1 MEEKLFQYRIA
12 SVIPISK
19 DKPHPHF
26 LYKYEDVIIYERGDA
41 WKSWSEKGSDYSYLL
56 LRMKSVER
64 AVELYM
70 KHLGQVNQSINKL
83 KEEAQKNWPLRKNI
97 KMMHQTSMELIQ

>member
-1 MEEKLFQYRIA
+1 M
-12 SVIPISK
+12 
-19 DKPHPHF
+19 
-26 LYKYEDVIIYERGDA
+26 
-41 WKSWSEKGSDYSYLL
+41 
-56 LRMKSVER
+56 ER